1 MKKVILILSILSSTI
16 VYSQDYT
23 GLSGYLTVKDNVWTM
38 VFQNNDY
45 KVIEDM
51 SAISFSKKE
60 DVQIF
65 YNDLKNSL
73 NIKEGTIEGKGYR
86 LSIHKKMVLIYNDDN
101 QYTTIIKKY
110 SKKGLEDIKNSIN
123 YIK

>member
-23 GLSGYLTVKDNVWTM
+23 GLSGYLTVKDNVWVMT
-38 VFQNNDY
+38 FQNNDY

-51 SAISFSKKE
+51 SSISFSKKE

-86 LSIHKKMVLIYNDDN
+86 LSINKKMVLIYNDDN

>member
-23 GLSGYLTVKDNVWTM
+23 GLSGYLTVKDNVWIMT
-38 VFQNNDY
+38 FQNNDY
-45 KVIEDM
+45 KVIEDFT
-51 SAISFSKKE
+51 SLSFNKKE
-60 DVQIF
+60 DVQTF

-86 LSIHKKMVLIYNDDN
+86 LSIHKKMVFIYNDDEK
-101 QYTTIIKKY
+101 YTMIMKKY